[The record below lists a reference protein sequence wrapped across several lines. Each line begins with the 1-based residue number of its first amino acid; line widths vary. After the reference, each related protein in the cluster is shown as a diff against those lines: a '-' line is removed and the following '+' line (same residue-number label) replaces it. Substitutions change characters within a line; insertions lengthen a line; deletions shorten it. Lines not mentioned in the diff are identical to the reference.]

1 MEPNFVVD
9 VDIFV
14 NENEIFLKK
23 EIKKELKS

>member
-1 MEPNFVVD
+1 MEPNVVAD

-14 NENEIFLKK
+14 NENELFLKK

>member
-1 MEPNFVVD
+1 MEPNVVVD

-14 NENEIFLKK
+14 NENDFFLKK